1 MHPHSHRNPVWFL
14 FHSCGNPARLTSF
27 LRDSRNACP
36 HPRRFTAE
44 FLSSPSP
51 CTSLHQLLQCSL
63 QNKKAKVT
71 LLEISSQLLTLTDAF
86 SLSPNKRRLHC
97 FVEHVFGE
105 NSPSCFGADIGKFV
119 SPVWKSINLLGML
132 RFRVPFTNSG
142 MISAFSLL
150 NAIIRCARLKYLV
163 DGALSSAILKK
174 YTNFSYSWNFLD
186 YCIFFLLS
194 IQSI

>member
-1 MHPHSHRNPVWFL
+1 MNFHLITPLWLLLLFLFLLLYLWSHSHIYAGLISNINDNTVSDSTQNDAAL
-14 FHSCGNPARLTSF
+14 IHS
-27 LRDSRNACP
+27 
-36 HPRRFTAE
+36 
-44 FLSSPSP
+44 SSPSP

-150 NAIIRCARLKYLV
+150 NAVPGSNI
-163 DGALSSAILKK
+163 
-174 YTNFSYSWNFLD
+174 
-186 YCIFFLLS
+186 
-194 IQSI
+194 